1 MVKVQ
6 GKKMSESHKRK
17 CTTNTKTSV
26 IITGKKQRKWT
37 KAETDAVLNYMI
49 NCVQKGIIVE
59 VNVNDCRQTKYKNMT
74 T

>member
-6 GKKMSESHKRK
+6 GTKMSESHKRK
-17 CTTNTKTSV
+17 CTTKTSIQTPV
-26 IITGKKQRKWT
+26 ITGKKQRKWK

-59 VNVNDCRQTKYKNMT
+59 VNENDCRQKIYKI
-74 T
+74 